1 MGASWYGGEFA
12 AIFGRELCDGRKLKE
27 ITPDISEMV
36 KTVQVESSSCGK
48 AYMGLTMKGIQIKP
62 SSQRIQTRL
71 KSAGINPKNN
81 IVDISNYVMLE
92 FGIPNHIFD
101 LDKLSGD
108 TIKIEGSNPP
118 KFKTL
123 DDIERDL
130 VPGDTVVSDSDGL
143 WLLQVLWGGQCVSDN
158 TTNIF

>member
-1 MGASWYGGEFA
+1 MGT
-12 AIFGRELCDGRKLKE
+12 L
-27 ITPDISEMV
+27 
-36 KTVQVESSSCGK
+36 
-48 AYMGLTMKGIQIKP
+48 MKGIQIKP

-108 TIKIEGSNPP
+108 TIKIEELKSSQ

-130 VPGDTVVSDSDGL
+130 VPGDTVVSDAEGPGYCGYH
-143 WLLQVLWGGQCVSDN
+143 GGEKCGK
-158 TTNIF
+158 